1 MSDESPDIDQPG
13 PSNSYA
19 AHIRGSDDI
28 SSSFS
33 SSTFFASGKCITHLR
48 ETHCYK
54 SPGVLIYS

>member
-13 PSNSYA
+13 PSNSYT

-33 SSTFFASGKCITHLR
+33 SSTFFASGKCVTHLR
-48 ETHCYK
+48 ETHC
-54 SPGVLIYS
+54 